1 MQKLYH
7 VVLVY
12 ERTGHRVRKT
22 KSPVNRERGLDLI
35 KAIANRPYQRAELE
49 PVTT

>member
-1 MQKLYH
+1 MEKLYH

-22 KSPVNRERGLDLI
+22 KRPVNRERGLELI
-35 KAIANRPYQRAELE
+35 KAVARRPNQRTELE
-49 PVTT
+49 PATT

>member
-1 MQKLYH
+1 MEKLYH

-22 KSPVNRERGLDLI
+22 KRPVTRDRGLELI
-35 KAIANRPYQRAELE
+35 AAIANRPNQRTELE
-49 PVTT
+49 PATT